1 MVIKTQITEDEGKL
15 YVNRI
20 QDIKPVLDHVHN
32 LHTSDLPSK
41 SKEMALRYVGEIPL
55 VLAEAWAKESGLQM
69 GSHEFLEYCKKK
81 LKDPD
86 FKKLIIRGF

>member
-1 MVIKTQITEDEGKL
+1 MVVKTHITQDEEKL

-20 QDIKPVLDHVHN
+20 QDIQPVLDHVHN

-55 VLAEAWAKESGLQM
+55 VLAEAWAKESGSQI
-69 GSHEFLEYCKKK
+69 GRHEFLSK
-81 LKDPD
+81 LNIVQHRVIGCNLLD
-86 FKKLIIRGF
+86 FI

>member
-1 MVIKTQITEDEGKL
+1 
-15 YVNRI
+15 
-20 QDIKPVLDHVHN
+20 
-32 LHTSDLPSK
+32 
-41 SKEMALRYVGEIPL
+41 MALRYVGEIPL

-69 GSHEFLEYCKKK
+69 GSHEFLEFCKKK